1 MEINKQDEAIKREI
15 EFRLVDDEDL
25 PPIVITIGDND
36 LPKVI
41 INRQY
46 TVWLALYRKC
56 IGGCAESLFDKIDEL
71 LTNHLSEQRMFER
84 LE

>member
-1 MEINKQDEAIKREI
+1 MEQQEQTKREI
-15 EFRLVDDEDL
+15 EFRLVDDEEL
-25 PPIVITIGDND
+25 PPIVITIGDDD

-46 TVWLALYRKC
+46 TVWLSLYRKC
-56 IGGCAESLFDKIDEL
+56 IGGCAESLFDKINEL
-71 LTNHLSEQRMFER
+71 LTNHLSEQRMFEK